1 MHTICTSLYGTEQRA
16 EPISLPNVISR
27 KPPRPSGL
35 PISFIKISPKLL
47 NTITNGKSGSIPGTL
62 KLVTVLSSLMAIAP
76 TAPAALQF
84 WNLRR
89 YPQPVV
95 LTRQYFPLISRALRI
110 FPHAD
115 PTIVCGGSFR
125 PGLAIAPS
133 RSHWLHR
140 RMVSLVVRYGG
151 MGLFAAGSQLDTSL
165 KSQI

>member
-1 MHTICTSLYGTEQRA
+1 MSYLGGGKGGKGGGNGGIAGSILEQ
-16 EPISLPNVISR
+16 ELGMPDPNVNLR
-27 KPPRPSGL
+27 KPPGPSGV
-35 PISFIKISPKLL
+35 PISFIKISPICL

-110 FPHAD
+110 LPHAD

-133 RSHWLHR
+133 ALT
-140 RMVSLVVRYGG
+140 
-151 MGLFAAGSQLDTSL
+151 AGCIAP
-165 KSQI
+165 KGA